1 MPAVDA
7 DDPSTIVI
15 FTSRLF
21 GNNNSAA
28 FLQRSTVP
36 FSFAAAFNDDGDGS
50 RDLIIDSQS
59 SGDTQGLLG
68 FGGAFTDAAAD
79 ALASVSRPLQ
89 AQLLRQYFGPDGL
102 GYRLGRVPI
111 GGTDFSAAP
120 YSYDDDAPGDL
131 SLRNFS
137 VAMDE
142 PRKLPLLRAAL
153 ALEPRLELVGSP
165 WSAPAWMKDSGS
177 LVWGALRGEPGGDYY
192 RAWAAY
198 LCRFLSEYAARG
210 VRMRWLTVQNEPT
223 FSLVTRFSVRW
234 NAMALTPERTRD
246 FIKRDLGPALA
257 AHHPGAPSGGR
268 CPPPCWRT
276 APHQPAWFLLGLGPL
291 LRIPERRPGILGA
304 CRGLQELA
312 SGRPKV
318 EDFPLSPPQACGCSC
333 MTTSGRSWCAW
344 RGR

>member
-1 MPAVDA
+1 MAAAALAAVALALLSRQSSEPRSLLQVVTLDELADRRYVRCTATDCDAMPAVDA

-111 GGTDFSAAP
+111 GH
-120 YSYDDDAPGDL
+120 
-131 SLRNFS
+131 
-137 VAMDE
+137 
-142 PRKLPLLRAAL
+142 KLMAGAEFATNSTRMEA
-153 ALEPRLELVGSP
+153 RL
-165 WSAPAWMKDSGS
+165 
-177 LVWGALRGEPGGDYY
+177 GG
-192 RAWAAY
+192 
-198 LCRFLSEYAARG
+198 
-210 VRMRWLTVQNEPT
+210 
-223 FSLVTRFSVRW
+223 
-234 NAMALTPERTRD
+234 
-246 FIKRDLGPALA
+246 
-257 AHHPGAPSGGR
+257 GGR
-268 CPPPCWRT
+268 
-276 APHQPAWFLLGLGPL
+276 GLARESVSVSLFFFDNLMVVTLMMDHSVG
-291 LRIPERRPGILGA
+291 
-304 CRGLQELA
+304 
-312 SGRPKV
+312 
-318 EDFPLSPPQACGCSC
+318 
-333 MTTSGRSWCAW
+333 
-344 RGR
+344 

>member
-1 MPAVDA
+1 MATDCDAMPAVDA

-142 PRKLPLLRAAL
+142 PRKLPLLGHVDLFEEAGVFVPYTAKSITDL
-153 ALEPRLELVGSP
+153 
-165 WSAPAWMKDSGS
+165 
-177 LVWGALRGEPGGDYY
+177 WGVL
-192 RAWAAY
+192 
-198 LCRFLSEYAARG
+198 
-210 VRMRWLTVQNEPT
+210 
-223 FSLVTRFSVRW
+223 
-234 NAMALTPERTRD
+234 
-246 FIKRDLGPALA
+246 
-257 AHHPGAPSGGR
+257 
-268 CPPPCWRT
+268 
-276 APHQPAWFLLGLGPL
+276 
-291 LRIPERRPGILGA
+291 
-304 CRGLQELA
+304 
-312 SGRPKV
+312 
-318 EDFPLSPPQACGCSC
+318 
-333 MTTSGRSWCAW
+333 
-344 RGR
+344 